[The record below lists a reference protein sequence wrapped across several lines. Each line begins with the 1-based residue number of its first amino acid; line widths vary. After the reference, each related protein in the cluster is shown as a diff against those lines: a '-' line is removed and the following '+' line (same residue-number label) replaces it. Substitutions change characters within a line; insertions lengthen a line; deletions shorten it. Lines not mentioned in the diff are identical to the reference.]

1 MKNLIIISVLWS
13 ATLTIFSCNEKNAKT
28 SQAKEKNALAYVNP
42 FIGTAGHG
50 HTYPGVTVPFG
61 MIQLS
66 PDNGISAWD
75 WCSGYHYTDSIIVG
89 FSHTHLSG
97 TGIGDLT
104 DILIMPTNRQLDLTV
119 LPQGEKA
126 QYPDNPEGLRDR
138 LPYKSKFSH
147 EKETALAGYY
157 QVYLE
162 TPKVNVELTANKRT
176 GMQRYT
182 FEKGD
187 KQSVVLDLGI
197 AFNWDKAVATQIA
210 MKDTQT
216 IVGYRHSKGWA
227 KNQKVFYVIKFSKP
241 MQTWDFYKNG
251 KKIVEPKGS
260 PSIEAEKT
268 AAQFFFDN
276 ANSRLTAKVAISSVS
291 IENAIANLQSDG
303 QDFDATRQTAS
314 SLWGD
319 ALGKIQVETP
329 TDSLKT
335 IFYTALYHTQ
345 VAPVTFSDSNGDC
358 RLQNDSIIKD
368 NDFTVY
374 STLSLWDTF
383 RAEQPLLTLLAPE
396 KVSDIIQSMLLYY
409 DEHKRLPVWTL
420 SGNETNCMTGYH
432 SIPVIVE
439 AYKKGIRNFDVAKAY
454 EAMKA
459 TMLQNDRGLKL
470 YKKYGY
476 IPYEK
481 LDESVTI
488 SLEYAYDDWCVA
500 QMALALE
507 NEEDYVF
514 FMKRSEAYKKLFDA
528 KTGFM
533 RGKSA
538 KGKWNAPFDPKRSNH
553 REHTDYTEGNAWQ
566 HSWFVL
572 HDVPNFIKMHGGNK
586 PFLKKLEQLFVESS
600 EITGE
605 NVSVDISGL
614 IGQYAHGNEPSHHI
628 PYLFNFA
635 GQPWRTQYWVR
646 EILKSQYNTTPEG
659 LSGNEDCGQ
668 MSAWYVFGAI
678 GLYPFNPASA
688 NYQIGSPIFEKTSLH
703 LPLGKTFTILAEN
716 TSDTNRYI
724 QSATLNGNEFNET
737 EISHETILEGGVLKF
752 IMGATP
758 NKNWGV
764 N

>member
-688 NYQIGSPIFEKTSLH
+688 NYQIGSPIFEKTSLQ
-703 LPLGKTFTILAEN
+703 LPNGKIFTILAEN